1 MDHIAHLGNQFK
13 SINTFPKSYD
23 NIIQLI
29 WRVKTHH
36 LLFNNWKVLHP
47 RMFGAKFGWNWPS
60 GSWEKDF
67 FNFVKKYFCNFV
79 IEKALALHLNKLEFP
94 LLKNDLCQVWLKLAW
109 WFWRRRWKCEKFTEQ
124 QTGDGQQATRIAKIE
139 LSAQVT

>member
-1 MDHIAHLGNQFK
+1 MGHIAHLRNQFK

-23 NIIQLI
+23 YIQLI

-36 LLFNNWKVLHP
+36 LLFDNWKVLHP
-47 RMFGAKFGWNWPS
+47 RMFGAKFGWNWPE

-79 IEKALALHLNKLEFP
+79 IISPWKRAWYFISINLNSLYSRMICAKFGWN
-94 LLKNDLCQVWLKLAW
+94 LLGGSGEEDENVKSLQNNRWTD
-109 WFWRRRWKCEKFTEQ
+109 RR
-124 QTGDGQQATRIAKIE
+124 QTTSDQN
-139 LSAQVT
+139 S